1 MASRKFSPSYGGRP
15 QFSPAFVNAVAEVL
29 TSAGGGIEI
38 EKLNEVLIAKDLN
51 DVEGDLAMGASIGFW
66 LPESGSIKLRTPFKQ
81 EMASPSRRNFS
92 RFLHESVLI
101 EPVTPLSRLE
111 NWTSM
116 TGLFMWAYSLKLSV
130 QHNGTPGALLI
141 PSKFRAFEDFG
152 TATGVHGEDRIF
164 IGETQFRP
172 SLRWLRAAGITT
184 AVHENFDT
192 VNQAFVYD
200 QAMSVLNEGTNSV
213 RDFIV
218 ELRKKCPFLPGG
230 LLGDIWQ
237 LEIKDAIGDVP
248 TFLDQPNETQV
259 GDHESLVLRLL
270 NINGVIKLEN
280 RVDAGDSMTLGIGTD
295 REQISHLVL
304 SKGSRNK

>member
-29 TSAGGGIEI
+29 TSAGGSIEMK
-38 EKLNEVLIAKDLN
+38 KLNEVLIAKDSN
-51 DVEGDLAMGASIGFW
+51 DLEGDLAIGASFGFW
-66 LPESGSIKLRTPFKQ
+66 IQESKSIKLRIPFKQ
-81 EMASPSRRNFS
+81 ELASPARRNFS
-92 RFLHESVLI
+92 RFLHESVLLA
-101 EPVTPLSRLE
+101 PVAPLSKIE

-130 QHNGTPGALLI
+130 QQNGTPGALLI

-152 TATGVHGEDRIF
+152 RITGVHGEDRIF

-172 SLRWLRAAGITT
+172 SLRWLRSAGITT
-184 AVHENFDT
+184 AMHESFDT
-192 VNQAFVYD
+192 VNQNFVYD
-200 QAMSVLNEGTNSV
+200 QAVSVLKEGSNSV

-230 LLGDIWQ
+230 QLGNIWH
-237 LEIKDAIGDVP
+237 LEIKDAIGDIP
-248 TFLDQPNETQV
+248 TFLDQPDETQV

-280 RVDAGDSMTLGIGTD
+280 RVDAGDSMTLGIGMD

-304 SKGSRNK
+304 SKGSSNK